1 MAPGTRRYSFKEL
14 NDLLGVLGVLVVF
27 PARPRAMRWMLGL
40 VVLGS
45 LTVCGE
51 LRVPPGRAWAQPTSS
66 SSPPPRLQI
75 EPGSPTSTMVGLWV
89 TRWDFLTADEVRQVA
104 VDAAALGVTDLFF
117 QVRGQADAYY
127 RSRLEPWGEEL
138 FRGKPR
144 EVTEPDFDP
153 LAVAIE
159 AAHRRGIRV
168 HAWVNVMPLWKGT
181 TPPRHW
187 SHPLFTKPELRLRDR
202 ETGMPQPLDD
212 HYIIVNPMKP
222 EAHGHITAVVR
233 DLVSRYAID
242 GLHLDYIRFIG
253 NREAAQRYLDA
264 EPEAVRR
271 QITDLVRLIRAAL
284 HRERPGTPLTA
295 AVWGD
300 RQLGREKFMQDYTAW
315 MRQGQ
320 QPLDGSEP
328 ACSTAT
334 ARWIAP
340 PVKLEWNGPMRSL
353 SEMSSSKPW
362 RTSTVTQRGSRLPI
376 PPSRA
381 SRFLPRMY
389 AIPVSLIQQ
398 RHLHLGLN
406 QTRQRKWRKSLTWLN
421 RWLPPLRQSRH
432 GSVAGV
438 NKRGSPKSM
447 SASCWKSQGSRQR

>member
-1 MAPGTRRYSFKEL
+1 
-14 NDLLGVLGVLVVF
+14 
-27 PARPRAMRWMLGL
+27 MLGL

-51 LRVPPGRAWAQPTSS
+51 LRVPPGRAGAQPTSS

-75 EPGSPTSTMVGLWV
+75 EPGSPTSTVIGLWV

-104 VDAAALGVTDLFF
+104 VDAATLGVTDLFF

-138 FRGKPR
+138 FRGQPR

-202 ETGMPQPLDD
+202 ETGRPQPLDD

-222 EAHGHITAVVR
+222 ESHGHITAVVR
-233 DLVSRYAID
+233 DLASRYAID

-315 MRQGQ
+315 MREGLVEAVM
-320 QPLDGSEP
+320 PMIY
-328 ACSTAT
+328 TAN
-334 ARWIAP
+334 AR
-340 PVKLEWNGPMRSL
+340 E
-353 SEMSSSKPW
+353 
-362 RTSTVTQRGSRLPI
+362 
-376 PPSRA
+376 
-381 SRFLPRMY
+381 Y
-389 AIPVSLIQQ
+389 QQ
-398 RHLHLGLN
+398 RLADVISVRG
-406 QTRQRKWRKSLTWLN
+406 RA
-421 RWLPPLRQSRH
+421 
-432 GSVAGV
+432 GVVAGV
-438 NKRGSPKSM
+438 GVYKHQDPALTLTQLQLARQLGANGICLFAYSSLFESSNPGQDD
-447 SASCWKSQGSRQR
+447 SAATRALRQRMRDDLAAYLSRW

>member
-1 MAPGTRRYSFKEL
+1 
-14 NDLLGVLGVLVVF
+14 
-27 PARPRAMRWMLGL
+27 MLGL

-51 LRVPPGRAWAQPTSS
+51 LRVPPGRAGAQPASS

-75 EPGSPTSTMVGLWV
+75 EPGSPTSTMLGLWV

-104 VDAAALGVTDLFF
+104 ADAAALGVTDLFF

-202 ETGMPQPLDD
+202 ETGRPQPLND

-222 EAHGHITAVVR
+222 EAHAHITAVVR
-233 DLVSRYAID
+233 DLASRYAID

-264 EPEAVRR
+264 KPEAVRQ

-315 MRQGQ
+315 MRQGLVEAVM
-320 QPLDGSEP
+320 PMIY
-328 ACSTAT
+328 TAN
-334 ARWIAP
+334 AR
-340 PVKLEWNGPMRSL
+340 E
-353 SEMSSSKPW
+353 
-362 RTSTVTQRGSRLPI
+362 
-376 PPSRA
+376 
-381 SRFLPRMY
+381 Y
-389 AIPVSLIQQ
+389 QQ
-398 RHLHLGLN
+398 RLADVISVRG
-406 QTRQRKWRKSLTWLN
+406 QA
-421 RWLPPLRQSRH
+421 
-432 GSVAGV
+432 GVVAGV
-438 NKRGSPKSM
+438 GLYKHADPALTLTQLQLARQLGANGVCLFAYSSLFESSNPGQDDAPAAR
-447 SASCWKSQGSRQR
+447 ALRQRMRDDLAAYLSRW